1 MADQEI
7 FIPGQNQAQTQP
19 QAEQQPIVQSSP
31 QPESLVQN
39 ESQDSQIREGNFF
52 SGGNLVKLLIGFF
65 AILVIAFVL
74 FVLVLPNIGKG
85 SQKVT
90 LSYWGVSED
99 QSVMQPIISDFEKEN
114 PNINVEYTKQDTK
127 DYQEKLLTR
136 NQQGTGPDIFSFQ
149 NNWYPKVSQFLL
161 PLPTDV
167 ISKDKFDSSFY
178 PVAKKDLIKNGAI
191 YGIPLSI
198 DTLSLFVNTDLFKK
212 AGLNTPKNWNDFA
225 EDARSLT
232 VKDANGKIKTSGAA
246 LGTFSNVD
254 HAADIISMLFIQDGV
269 DLNNISGSR
278 DRVSD
283 ALRFYS
289 QFAQGDS
296 GVWNDTLD
304 SSLLAFT
311 KGNLAMYFGYYWD
324 YFAIKNQA
332 PNLSFEVNR
341 VPYLNSQNQ
350 TIANYWAE
358 GVSSK
363 TKNQKEALLFIK
375 YLSESQTQDK
385 LYSLESKVRAY
396 GEPPAI
402 KSLSGRFQS
411 TPLAAI
417 SNQAENAQSSYFSG
431 IPLDKD
437 LSAALSSSVNSILSG
452 TDPGSAADT
461 LISGVS
467 QFFAPPKQ

>member
-7 FIPGQNQAQTQP
+7 FTPGQNQAQAQP
-19 QAEQQPIVQSSP
+19 QTEQSPVAQPAP
-31 QPESLVQN
+31 QPEPIQV
-39 ESQDSQIREGNFF
+39 EPQDYQIKEGSFF
-52 SGGNLVKLLIGFF
+52 SGGNIVKLLIGLF
-65 AILVIAFVL
+65 AIIIIVLVIFIL
-74 FVLVLPNIGKG
+74 IIPNLGKRN
-85 SQKVT
+85 QKLT
-90 LSYWGVSED
+90 LSYWGVLED
-99 QSVMQPIISDFEKEN
+99 QSVIQPIISDFEKEN

-136 NQQGTGPDIFSFQ
+136 IQQGTGPDIFNFQ

-167 ISKDKFDSSFY
+167 ISKDQFNNSFY
-178 PVAKKDLIKNGAI
+178 PVAKKDLVKNGAI

-198 DTLSLFVNTDLFKK
+198 DTLSLFVNTDMLKK
-212 AGLNTPKNWNDFA
+212 AGLNTPKNWNDFTA
-225 EDARSLT
+225 DARSLT

-246 LGTFSNVD
+246 LGTFSNID
-254 HAADIISMLFIQDGV
+254 HAADIISMLLIQDGI
-269 DLNNISGSR
+269 DLDNISVSR
-278 DRVSD
+278 DRVVD

-375 YLSESQTQDK
+375 YLAKSQTQDK
-385 LYSLESKVRAY
+385 LYSLESKVRTY

-402 KSLSGRFQS
+402 KSLSGRLLG

-431 IPLDKD
+431 IPLDKN
-437 LSAALSSSVNSILSG
+437 LSAVLASSVNSMISG
-452 TDPGSAADT
+452 TAPESAADT